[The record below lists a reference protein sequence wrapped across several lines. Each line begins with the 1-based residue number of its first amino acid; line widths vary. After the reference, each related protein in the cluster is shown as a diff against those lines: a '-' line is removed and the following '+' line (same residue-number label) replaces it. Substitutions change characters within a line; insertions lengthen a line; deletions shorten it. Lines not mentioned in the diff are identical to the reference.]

1 MQDHTLR
8 REAVLAS
15 EAPVEARRAFI
26 KRTYAHLAAAIF
38 VFMGV
43 EYLLINSSLS
53 YKIMQTL
60 GSWGRGGWLAVLLL
74 FIGVGWIARRWASAD
89 SSPGLQYLGLGVYV
103 VAEAFIFVPIL
114 WICTYVS
121 RYDGLIATAGL
132 ITGIVFA
139 GLTAIVFLTKADFSW
154 MRTMLGA
161 AALVVLGILVASLI
175 FGFQLGIIYCAA
187 VVLLAA
193 GYILYDTSNILH
205 KYSVSSHVAAS
216 LALFADVAL
225 MFWYVLR
232 ILMSRR

>member
-1 MQDHTLR
+1 MQGHTLR

-15 EAPVEARRAFI
+15 EAPIEARRAFI

-53 YKIMQTL
+53 AKIMQTL

-74 FIGVGWIARRWASAD
+74 FIGVGWIARRWASAG

-154 MRTMLGA
+154 MRAMLGA
-161 AALVVLGILVASLI
+161 ASLVVLGILVASLI

>member
-1 MQDHTLR
+1 M
-8 REAVLAS
+8 
-15 EAPVEARRAFI
+15 
-26 KRTYAHLAAAIF
+26 
-38 VFMGV
+38 
-43 EYLLINSSLS
+43 
-53 YKIMQTL
+53 
-60 GSWGRGGWLAVLLL
+60 
-74 FIGVGWIARRWASAD
+74 
-89 SSPGLQYLGLGVYV
+89 
-103 VAEAFIFVPIL
+103 
-114 WICTYVS
+114 
-121 RYDGLIATAGL
+121 IATAGL

-154 MRTMLGA
+154 MRAMLGA
-161 AALVVLGILVASLI
+161 AGLVLVGILVASLI